1 MIEFAANILKNIKL
15 NVGQTY
21 SIVGVSD
28 NRLWLEFD
36 TIDECT
42 TSGRASV
49 TQYPTEVGT
58 KGVDYKYSEPD
69 SVTMTGLISEGGML
83 ALSSIYPRMGTFDKK
98 SAIEEIRNNLNVL
111 KSEMTLVNIQ
121 TRNAG
126 LRTNL
131 TLVTYEIDETYDTYG
146 TMSVSMTFQQ
156 VPMFPKLAEKVANP
170 SDKTTQNGGITWA
183 ELWDDMKA
191 FGKDYA
197 KKSFL
202 PDWEK
207 K

>member
-1 MIEFAANILKNIKL
+1 MELSTRIWENVKKNID
-15 NVGQTY
+15 QTY

-28 NRLWLEFD
+28 SKLWLEFD
-36 TIDECT
+36 SIDECT
-42 TSGRASV
+42 TAGRASV

-69 SVTMTGLISEGGML
+69 SVTMTGLISEGGVL
-83 ALSSIYPRMGTFDKK
+83 AASSIYPRMGTFDKK
-98 SAIEEIRNNLNVL
+98 SAIEKIRNNLNIL

-131 TLVTYEIDETYDTYG
+131 TLVNYEIDETYDTYG

-156 VPMFPKLAEKVANP
+156 VPQFQALGEKVANA
-170 SDKTTQNGGITWA
+170 SDKSTKDGGITMTEIWQDTK
-183 ELWDDMKA
+183 EIMKN
-191 FGKDYA
+191 
-197 KKSFL
+197 SFVG
-202 PDWEK
+202 
-207 K
+207 

>member
-1 MIEFAANILKNIKL
+1 MELLARIWKNVKKNID
-15 NVGQTY
+15 QTY
-21 SIVGVSD
+21 SIVGATDSK
-28 NRLWLEFD
+28 LWLEFD

-42 TSGRASV
+42 TAGRASV

-69 SVTMTGLISEGGML
+69 TVTMTGLMSEGGVL

-98 SAIEEIRNNLNVL
+98 SAIEKIRNNLNVL

-131 TLVTYEIDETYDTYG
+131 TLVNYEIDETYDTYG
-146 TMSVSMTFQQ
+146 VMSVSMTFQQ
-156 VPMFPKLAEKVANP
+156 VPQFPKLGENVTKA
-170 SDKTTQNGGITWA
+170 SDASTKDGGVTMTDV
-183 ELWDDMKA
+183 WDDMKA
-191 FGKDYA
+191 MA
-197 KKSFL
+197 RKSFIGN
-202 PDWEK
+202 
-207 K
+207 